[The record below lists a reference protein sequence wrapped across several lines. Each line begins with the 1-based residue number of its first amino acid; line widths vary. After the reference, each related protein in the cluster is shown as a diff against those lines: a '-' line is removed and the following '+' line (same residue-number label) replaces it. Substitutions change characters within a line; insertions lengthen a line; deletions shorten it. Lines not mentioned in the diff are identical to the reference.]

1 MVFSIQRYQDMII
14 VCCSLYGSLPLAVDF
29 FFNAPCLRHLGKTDI
44 KILRALSFRRLELQM
59 GLFVCTAL
67 PETGICPI
75 VNLIGCLIRRRND
88 ACVCQVLGFLG
99 CCAGKAQHEK
109 QHQRSLYH
117 ALLFHDFFHLYA
129 LMTSRFHIDLKRC

>member
-1 MVFSIQRYQDMII
+1 M
-14 VCCSLYGSLPLAVDF
+14 AV
-29 FFNAPCLRHLGKTDI
+29 
-44 KILRALSFRRLELQM
+44 KILVDSTFDFTVQQPRTGEATVYYEAMPGEETLCHMPAMM
-59 GLFVCTAL
+59 GSEDFANYAAKIPAVF
-67 PETGICPI
+67 
-75 VNLIGCLIRRRND
+75 
-88 ACVCQVLGFLG
+88 GFLG